1 MIQDDVDIFRFF
13 EKIEFGH
20 NGLGSFCGVQRS
32 TPTAQPSGSMDNSKP
47 MRAWADDGER
57 LERLPRTV
65 EPLSGLTKTRA
76 EGRSPAKSDAI
87 RF

>member
-1 MIQDDVDIFRFF
+1 MIQDDGDVFRFL

-47 MRAWADDGER
+47 MRAWADDGEQ
-57 LERLPRTV
+57 LERLRRKA
-65 EPLSGLTKTRA
+65 EPVSGLTKIPA
-76 EGRSPAKSDAI
+76 EGRSLAKNDAI